1 MSLLEQTIVSIPTYL
16 GEGILSIRFFRAF
29 LTAKRGGSRVSVYWT
44 ALYFI
49 PTILLFMV
57 LDNNDPLH
65 AAAWGILRLVLLL
78 VLQSVFLCFDPRK
91 LSFLIISF
99 LSGVYLLRY
108 LITVFYIFGINLVTD
123 FWYRKSLTM
132 KVDSEDMLGHWMKV
146 LDISEFCFMM
156 LTSVLYVVLLAIY
169 IRLISKSFKRKDLPL
184 TKRETVLLVLPCITA
199 VMVSFF
205 IRAIMLA
212 EAGRPNL
219 FYTHPAARWYVPA
232 ICVLQLAS
240 IVAAVTLLQSEF
252 AYRDSLKQK
261 ALLETQIEG
270 MRQEVTEVNDLYDS
284 IRAFKHDFRG
294 HIANMAAYIHRL
306 QSEENG
312 PEERAEFTAYMEQLE
327 GALDGMMLPVQTGN
341 PITDVIVSR
350 WMTEAEKRRVSM
362 ESDFRYEDTKVDAY
376 DIAIILNN
384 GLENAVRAAA
394 SVSEGDGQTG
404 NVRLRSLRKGP
415 LFFIEIENDYS
426 GEIIMDDR
434 TGLPLSS
441 NHPGDSS
448 EHGLGLRNIEQSAEK
463 YLGAMDINLS
473 KRDDRKIFTLT
484 VMLNTG
490 A

>member
-16 GEGILSIRFFRAF
+16 GEGILSIQFFRAF
-29 LTAKRGGSRVSVYWT
+29 LTAKRGGKWISTCWT

-57 LDNNDPLH
+57 LDNNDPRH
-65 AAAWGILRLVLLL
+65 AAAWGVLRLVLLL

-108 LITVFYIFGINLVTD
+108 LITVFYIFGMSLLTD
-123 FWYRKSLTM
+123 YWYQKSLTM
-132 KVDSEDMLGHWMKV
+132 EIDAEDMLRHWMKV

-156 LTSVLYVVLLAIY
+156 LTSVLYIMLLAIY
-169 IRLISKSFKRKDLPL
+169 IRLISKSFKRKDLTL
-184 TKRETVLLVLPCITA
+184 TKRETVLLILPCVTA
-199 VMVSFF
+199 MMVSFF

-212 EAGRPNL
+212 EAGQPNL
-219 FYTHPAARWYVPA
+219 FYAHPAARWYVPA

-294 HIANMAAYIHRL
+294 HVSNIAAYIHKL
-306 QSEENG
+306 QSGETS
-312 PEERAEFTAYMEQLE
+312 PEEQSGFMAYVEQME
-327 GALDGMMLPVQTGN
+327 GALEGMTLPVQTGN

-350 WMTEAEKRRVSM
+350 WMAEAEKRCVSM

-376 DIAIILNN
+376 DIAVILNN

-394 SVSEGDGQTG
+394 SVSDGEGQTG
-404 NVRLRSLRKGP
+404 KVRLRSRRKEP

-441 NHPGDSS
+441 NRLNDSS
-448 EHGLGLRNIEQSAEK
+448 EHGLGLRNIAQSAEK
-463 YLGAMDINLS
+463 YLGAMDIDLS
-473 KRDDRKIFTLT
+473 KSDGRNIFTLT
-484 VMLNTG
+484 VMLNIG